1 MKRIGRQEEYKVFQ
15 NIYISKKSEFIAL
28 YERRR
33 VGKPSLIRS
42 FLNESNCTFQ
52 MTGSANATLA
62 QQLLNLNGSR

>member
-1 MKRIGRQEEYKVFQ
+1 MIRIGRQEEYKVFQ

-62 QQLLNLNGSR
+62 QQLLN